1 MLNNSTPVL
10 SLILCSRN
18 DEYMGHSRWRLETA
32 LNHVGDHVRA
42 LGRERDVEVLVT
54 DWGSEVPLRDV
65 VALGPAAAS
74 IVSFVEVPRALAQEL
89 QQDSPFP
96 EVLALNAAARR
107 ARGRYIG
114 RIDQDTLVGERFLR
128 QFLAWVEGEA
138 PVDVPLDAAL
148 LFANRRSIPY
158 RFSVCCPGLPAVKRF
173 IRSFGDRL
181 HVETGRVFYTADVGI
196 WLLHRDL
203 WNECSG
209 YDERMLYMN
218 DMEIDMATRLMSK
231 YPMIDLGKLVG
242 YDFYHLDHYHPRG
255 SRSSST
261 HRRVNEERPRQPA
274 GLRPNGDGWGLAAH
288 PLAVSRQAV
297 VSGFPSEDLRAGSRT
312 RPAIVDAAIF
322 AILVLYTRVR
332 MALDHLIYPFV
343 PIWRRRTAIAWR
355 TVRGE
360 SVIRWPMLLRRIWM
374 ERPSTRAR

>member
-1 MLNNSTPVL
+1 VERAVKSPLL
-10 SLILCSRN
+10 SIILCSRN
-18 DEYMGHSRWRLETA
+18 DRYLGNSRWRLETA
-32 LNHVGDHVRA
+32 LNYVGDHVQA

-74 IVSFVEVPRALAQEL
+74 IVSFVSVPPALAQEL

-96 EVLALNAAARR
+96 EVLALNLAARR
-107 ARGRYIG
+107 ARGSYIG

-158 RFSVCCPGLPAVKRF
+158 RFSVCCPGLPTVKRF
-173 IRSFGDRL
+173 VRSFGDRL
-181 HVETGRVFYTADVGI
+181 RIETGRVFYTIDVGM
-196 WLLHRDL
+196 WLLHRRL
-203 WNECSG
+203 WNECGG
-209 YDERMLYMN
+209 YDERMIYMN

-255 SRSSST
+255 SRSSAT
-261 HRRVNEERPRQPA
+261 HRRVNVERPQEPA
-274 GLRPNGDGWGLAAH
+274 DFQPNGDGWGLATR
-288 PLAVSRQAV
+288 PLTVACQTSERGPVRAAARHAV
-297 VSGFPSEDLRAGSRT
+297 VDS
-312 RPAIVDAAIF
+312 AIF
-322 AILVLYTRVR
+322 TILVLYTRVR
-332 MALDHLIYPFV
+332 TTLDRLVYPFFPV
-343 PIWRRRTAIAWR
+343 WRRRAVTAWR
-355 TVRGE
+355 TVRGQ
-360 SVIRWPMLLRRIWM
+360 SLIRWPGLLRRIWI
-374 ERPSTRAR
+374 ERPSARAR